1 MAVRK
6 DGIESSRK
14 LLSAASEVFAER
26 GYRKTTIAEIC
37 RRAGSNVA
45 SINYYFGSKDELYVE
60 VWKNAF
66 KEALRAYPADG
77 GVGAEAS
84 AEERLGA
91 MVNSALH
98 RILDSGRSGYSGQIL
113 LREMSEPS
121 GVIDEIIHGIIK
133 PLAERLSGI
142 IRELL
147 GPKAERGE
155 IELCAM
161 SVIHQFLAIGFKRSR
176 GKLQPFFEFEKQE
189 ITDEL
194 IERLSGHIKFFSLAG
209 IAAVRA
215 KIENN

>member
-6 DGIESSRK
+6 DGIESSCR
-14 LLSAASEVFAER
+14 LLKVACEVFAER
-26 GYRKTTIAEIC
+26 GYRKTTIGEIC
-37 RRAGSNVA
+37 RRAECNVA
-45 SINYYFGSKDELYVE
+45 SVNYYFGSKDELYAA

-66 KEALRAYPADG
+66 EEGLRVYPAYG
-77 GVGAEAS
+77 GLGEDAA

-91 MVNSALH
+91 MVKSALH
-98 RILDSGRSGYSGQIL
+98 RILDSGRLGYSGQIL

-121 GVIDEIIHGIIK
+121 GVMDEIIPSVVR
-133 PLAERLSGI
+133 PLAEGLFGI
-142 IRELL
+142 VQELL
-147 GPKAERGE
+147 GPKAGRDEM
-155 IELCAM
+155 ELCAM

-176 GKLQPFFEFEKQE
+176 GKLPPFFEELE